1 MNEPIAPPPPS
12 PATPG
17 FDGGAGAVP
26 PRQGPS
32 AVPAGHGS
40 AWWSEGW
47 RLFAAKPWVWIAIT
61 ILFVVI
67 TVMLHFI
74 PMLGS
79 LASTLLAPVFAG
91 GILTGCRALDH
102 GHELTINPLFAS
114 FSDRLVPLIIVGV
127 AYLVATLVIMVIVFG
142 GIAATIGVTG
152 IGALMS
158 GDPLEAGFALLAGL
172 GVGTMLAVL
181 IGLLLLIPLLMAY
194 WFAPALVVFRNED
207 PLAAMKLSF
216 DANIVNMLPMTV
228 YGLLG
233 IVFAIVASIPL
244 GLGWCVLFPV
254 FATSVYASY
263 KDIFGDPG

>member
-1 MNEPIAPPPPS
+1 MNEPIAPHPPS

-26 PRQGPS
+26 PRRGPS

-47 RLFAAKPWVWIAIT
+47 RLFAPAPWIWIAIT
-61 ILFVVI
+61 LLFLVI
-67 TVMLHFI
+67 MA
-74 PMLGS
+74 MLGKIPTVGW
-79 LASTLLAPVFAG
+79 LATFVLDPVFAG
-91 GILTGCRALDH
+91 GVLSGCRAVDR
-102 GHELTINPLFAS
+102 GERLTINHLFAS
-114 FSDRLVPLIIVGV
+114 FSDRLTPLIVVGV
-127 AYLVATLVIMVIVFG
+127 LYLVGTLAILAIVVG
-142 GIAATIGVTG
+142 GLAATIGVTALEAILTG
-152 IGALMS
+152 DPFEMGFGILAAISIGAVS
-158 GDPLEAGFALLAGL
+158 
-172 GVGTMLAVL
+172 AVTV
-181 IGLLLLIPLLMAY
+181 GLLLWIPLLMAY

-216 DANIVNMLPMTV
+216 DASLVNMLPMTV
-228 YGLLG
+228 YSLLG

-263 KDIFGDPG
+263 KDIFGDPR